1 MKTYRI
7 AIPALSSAAFLTLLS
22 CNTEDPSAAGETQR
36 NLAAA
41 LAKNSSLEKEV
52 ASLTE
57 LLQQAQQSVAEAESM
72 KMPTRAEIEKS
83 LAIEGTKLQQVARD
97 LHPDSKVEGFGTF
110 DLNIPSFEPPFSC
123 KAKVQL
129 RDPSGKAKTLYWIGN
144 ATMKGEWKFEQA
156 ENLEPTP
163 VVKEIPANVAAP
175 APVHDI
181 PMTDPLIP
189 GKGASQP
196 DAPSSQPKQAEPE
209 KPKVKYDIP
218 LDNPVLKPKGR

>member
-110 DLNIPSFEPPFSC
+110 DLNITEATGIYQSF
-123 KAKVQL
+123 V
-129 RDPSGKAKTLYWIGN
+129 GGGN
-144 ATMKGEWKFEQA
+144 KM
-156 ENLEPTP
+156 
-163 VVKEIPANVAAP
+163 V
-175 APVHDI
+175 DI
-181 PMTDPLIP
+181 LHRLADGTFVEHCNCIISRP
-189 GKGASQP
+189 
-196 DAPSSQPKQAEPE
+196 
-209 KPKVKYDIP
+209 
-218 LDNPVLKPKGR
+218 

>member
-1 MKTYRI
+1 MKKHRI
-7 AIPALSSAAFLTLLS
+7 AIPALSTAALLTLFS
-22 CNTEDPSAAGETQR
+22 CNTDDPSAAGELQR

-41 LAKNSSLEKEV
+41 LAKNSNLEKEV

-57 LLQQAQQSVAEAESM
+57 QLQQAQQSGAEAESM

-83 LAIEGTKLQQVARD
+83 LAIEGTKLQQIARD

-110 DLNIPSFEPPFSC
+110 DLNIPSFETPFSC

-129 RDPSGKAKTLYWIGN
+129 RNPSGQAKTLYWIGN
-144 ATMKGEWKFEQA
+144 ATIKGEWKFEQA
-156 ENLEPTP
+156 ENLEPAP
-163 VVKEIPANVAAP
+163 VVKEVPAPTP

-189 GKGASQP
+189 GKGTSQP
-196 DAPSSQPKQAEPE
+196 APPSSQPKQAEPE

-218 LDNPVLKPKGR
+218 LDNPVLKPRGR